1 MELLEVL
8 MLTIICIALLKIFLN
23 FLASGKE
30 KSLMKFLRNGTHNLQ
45 KILIKFE

>member
-8 MLTIICIALLKIFLN
+8 MLTIICITLFNFLN